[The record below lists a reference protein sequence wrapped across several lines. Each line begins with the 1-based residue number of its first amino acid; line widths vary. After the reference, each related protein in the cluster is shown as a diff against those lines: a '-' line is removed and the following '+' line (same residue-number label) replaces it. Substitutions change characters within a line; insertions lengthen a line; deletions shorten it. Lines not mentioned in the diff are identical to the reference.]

1 MCALIKGEQVAFEM
15 VQVIDQEKIGRR
27 RGNQNLLDSHF
38 EQIHRSLALKS
49 QDRPPKKRILIKLQP
64 SSSLRSRMSLATK
77 IIEQLMLAGPN
88 LEGELLLSPDLK
100 KLASVKVGREKRLS
114 PFFDL
119 SLPTHYNAVPLAA
132 VDNKF
137 EKSYITRFP
146 MELLGYYD
154 AQDVPP
160 ESETKRLYALLDDR
174 LSQSSF
180 RRAWVFD
187 FRQHRV
193 CYQTMLSET
202 DVT

>member
-1 MCALIKGEQVAFEM
+1 LCALIKGEQVAFEM

-100 KLASVKVGREKRLS
+100 KLASVKV
-114 PFFDL
+114 
-119 SLPTHYNAVPLAA
+119 
-132 VDNKF
+132 
-137 EKSYITRFP
+137 
-146 MELLGYYD
+146 
-154 AQDVPP
+154 
-160 ESETKRLYALLDDR
+160 
-174 LSQSSF
+174 
-180 RRAWVFD
+180 
-187 FRQHRV
+187 
-193 CYQTMLSET
+193 
-202 DVT
+202 